1 MNQMQTFSLAELKQ
15 LLDGFDEKMA
25 NHFITQNLAVARH
38 MKVSLLKDVLT
49 SGPIVMPEMRI
60 IILKEGRTDPVVN
73 MVQRHC
79 VAGDLMF
86 VAGRSIVQF
95 DTLPEKV
102 MGLGLSM
109 SDELFGLAVGNH
121 IPKAFDGHLRDFCVH
136 LDDEQL
142 QLIDELHRLIY
153 VTTSMPEP
161 SLPTTLHL
169 IGALLWHVNHLWQR
183 QEAESRSVAS
193 REQQLL
199 ANFLQLVS
207 KHAHE
212 QHTIDYYANCLCLSP
227 RYMGT
232 IVKRVSGQTAK
243 HWIDEALVTRCKAEL
258 LHTSKQVAQVSDEM
272 NFPNPSFFSKFFKR
286 MTGITPAQ
294 YRRAT
299 SVVQPQL

>member
-1 MNQMQTFSLAELKQ
+1 MKRMQTFSLADLKP
-15 LLDGFDEKMA
+15 LLDGFDEQMA

-38 MKVSLLKDVLT
+38 MKVSLLKSTLT
-49 SGPIVMPEMRI
+49 SGPMLMPEMRI
-60 IILKEGRTDPVVN
+60 IVLKEGHTDPVVN
-73 MVQRHC
+73 MVQRHY

-86 VAGRSIVQF
+86 IAGRSIVQF
-95 DTLPEKV
+95 DSLPEQV
-102 MGLGLSM
+102 TGLGLSM
-109 SDELFGLAVGNH
+109 TDELFGLAVGNH

-153 VTTSMPEP
+153 VTTTLPEP

-169 IGALLWHVNHLWQR
+169 IGALLWNVNHLWQR
-183 QEAESRSVAS
+183 QEAELRTVAS

-199 ANFLQLVS
+199 ADFLQLVS
-207 KHAHE
+207 NHAHE
-212 QHTIDYYANCLCLSP
+212 QHTIDYYAGRLCLTP

-232 IVKRVSGQTAK
+232 IVKRVSGHTAK

-258 LHTSKQVAQVSDEM
+258 LHTTKQVVQVSEEM

-286 MTGITPAQ
+286 MTGVTPAQ
-294 YRRAT
+294 YRKDNG
-299 SVVQPQL
+299 VVQPPL